1 MSDILTKDQLSEI
14 VRMQLIY
21 EKNTEVRPF
30 FEIVKDIP
38 SKAAKN
44 IGITVTSGSALAF
57 ASSFYAFRK
66 FNIAAKDVKTALPVL
81 TTFSAID
88 FGINFTVT
96 KATRRVWPDRWISTA
111 SSSMAGAACG
121 YIFGNHK
128 IKPTIAGGVAGMIY
142 GYMRNIPLEYLG
154 IDPF

>member
-1 MSDILTKDQLSEI
+1 MCDMLTKDQLSEI
-14 VRMQLIY
+14 IRMQLMY
-21 EKNTEVRPF
+21 EKNTDVRPF
-30 FEIVKDIP
+30 FEIIEDIP

-44 IGITVTSGSALAF
+44 FGITVTAGSALAF
-57 ASSFYAFRK
+57 GSSFYAFRK
-66 FNIAAKDVKTALPVL
+66 LNIAAKDVKTALPVL

-88 FGINFTVT
+88 FGINYTIT